1 MMNDPEMLRNMV
13 TPNPQLRQ
21 MMESNPEVGHVLNDL
36 AVLRQSLETARN
48 PQLMREMMRNT
59 DRAMSNIEAHPE
71 GFNMLRRLYTNVQ
84 QPLSQLGAPGASS
97 DDTPDAAPTAAP
109 TTPNTAALPNP

>member
-1 MMNDPEMLRNMV
+1 MQNPQMREVMETNPELAHALNDP
-13 TPNPQLRQ
+13 
-21 MMESNPEVGHVLNDL
+21 
-36 AVLRQSLETARN
+36 AVLRQSLEMARN

-84 QPLSQLGAPGASS
+84 QPLSQLGQPGASS
-97 DDTPDAAPTAAP
+97 DDTPDAAPTASP
-109 TTPNTAALPNP
+109 TTPNTDALPNPWA